1 MVSLAFLLCCLFS
14 FQNLQTSR
22 PCQIVTTPITEAST
36 PNIILGI
43 VSGDT
48 EVEEEGEA
56 AAGAEL
62 GDMDMMQ
69 AE

>member
-1 MVSLAFLLCCLFS
+1 
-14 FQNLQTSR
+14 
-22 PCQIVTTPITEAST
+22 
-36 PNIILGI
+36 LGI